1 MRYRPITFS
10 LSLLGV
16 CLFSFAATD
25 VAVALSPSPGV
36 RLALP
41 FIANQ
46 GQYEEEVA
54 FSAPA
59 FGGTIFVTTKGKLVY
74 RLPHDAN
81 RQTRQA
87 LILSEELLGGKPAT
101 VQGREPS
108 LTKVHYFHGHEPVRW
123 RRDTPTYRQVSLG
136 EVYDGVTVQLKAYD
150 RTVEK
155 LFVVRPSARPEQIR
169 LRVTGGK
176 ALSVN
181 PQGGLEVATA
191 LGEVKFS
198 KPVAYQEYN
207 GQKTLVPVAYIVEG
221 DSYGFQVGQY
231 DLTRELVI
239 DPVLAATFLG
249 GSADDEIRAL
259 GLDSAGHV
267 YTAGQSSSPD
277 FPGIGASAPDQTL
290 VGDTEAFVAKF
301 DPDLGTILAVTF
313 LGGSKVD
320 QATALAVN
328 GTGEV
333 YVAGTTTSSLFPGV
347 SPTSADPTH
356 VGATEEAF
364 VVKLNTDLDAILA
377 ATFLG
382 GAFTDEARALALG
395 ETGQVYVAGSTY
407 SLDFPGI
414 SPDSADSTRG
424 GYADAFVAKLD
435 PDLQTVLGA
444 TFWGGLAGDSAA
456 ALAVDNTGVYI
467 GGKTELLSFPSPHP
481 SGSYDGFVV
490 KFNPKLQTIKN
501 VVPLGTGT
509 PLFGLDDSVTA
520 LALDGT
526 GHIYIG
532 GLTTMPNFPGV
543 GPDSADSFFGVLL
556 GAGGCSFSVPCP
568 EGFVLKM
575 DTELQFVLKAT
586 YLGGLFYD
594 FVSALAVDSGG
605 DVYVAGASS
614 PDSPFPGQTGG
625 ALTSQYVARLDAN
638 LHQVRAA
645 QAFTWETPQ
654 VVVSSN
660 VGHVYVAGDTQSA
673 EGLKSAPGL
682 ADQTVEGREGFI
694 AHLRLDS
701 RPVDVTLPVGGQA
714 VVELLSADT
723 TAPNVLSLLSPAAA
737 VAKSGCEQGLISGTA
752 GTPVLSAATSDRG
765 CRVLLDADPVMAGVQ
780 KFAAGTT
787 LRFSVLEDLDFV
799 GLTPLHTQAFPGQI
813 FRLAWR
819 RPGRNPNISTLIV
832 VVRIVQPSSACLDCL
847 SLDDDGDGLWDDW
860 ERFGLDINGDGVVDL
875 DLRAL
880 GANSTVPD
888 VFVEVDYMDCNVPGS
903 DCPLGDTHS
912 HRPKDAAL
920 DAVTDAFQHGGLS
933 RGPFRL
939 HIDVGQAIPHQE
951 LAPFASEKGKTDD
964 FGALKARYFGVDNP
978 RRFVYHYGLFVHGQQ
993 KGSLLSGHA
1002 DLPGNDFMVS
1012 LGGWNTDVANPDLD
1026 GDGLEDEHVGT
1037 VQQQAGTL
1045 MHELGHNFDLRH
1057 GGEDGK
1063 NRKPNYPSIMNHVF
1077 QVIGIGTPESGGG
1090 VGPLTG
1096 AVTYSDGRNPPLNEQ
1111 ALDEHNLVCP
1121 GCGETP
1127 FLTKYLCP
1135 QSACPLPPEEATVK
1149 FQLIE
1154 SETPVDWNCDGDV
1167 ADSGVSND
1175 INGDCDF
1182 SQLVDTDDWLT
1193 LQLPFQTAQTFID
1206 GVHSAGAE
1214 SELDAVQL
1222 TTVATSQQDSFIQ
1235 RSTGAVN
1242 VGAGPRLAVMSG
1254 AHALVGFDLSF
1265 LESNVTR
1272 AKLVLTIAAPTREWR
1287 AKGGNVEAH
1296 RLLTPFVEGNGVT
1309 GSDRVRG
1316 GSGPGVTW
1324 QCATDA
1330 EIGNNRADCDALWQG
1345 GATALGPTTDHT
1357 LHFSK
1362 LLSGKEVEW
1371 DVTADVQAAF
1381 AEGKAEVAWL
1391 LKKEDREPGRVAYYS
1406 REGSLAAV
1414 GNASVA
1420 PRLLLWFE

>member
-1 MRYRPITFS
+1 MQYKPAIFS
-10 LSLLGV
+10 LSLLGI
-16 CLFSFAATD
+16 CLFSLATTD
-25 VAVALSPSPGV
+25 VAVAISPPSGV
-36 RLALP
+36 RLTLP
-41 FIANQ
+41 FVANQ
-46 GQYEEEVA
+46 GQYAEDVA

-74 RLPHDAN
+74 RLPHDSN
-81 RQTRQA
+81 PQMRQA

-108 LTKVHYFHGHEPVRW
+108 PMKVHYFLGNEPTQW
-123 RRDTPTYRQVSLG
+123 RHDTPTYRQVSLG
-136 EVYDGVTVQLKAYD
+136 EVYDGVTVRLKAYD

-155 LFVVRPSARPEQIR
+155 LFVVQPSARAEQIR

-176 ALSVN
+176 ALHVN
-181 PQGGLEVATA
+181 TQGELEVETA
-191 LGEVKFS
+191 LGNVRFS
-198 KPVAYQEYN
+198 KPVAYQERDR
-207 GQKTLVPVAYIVEG
+207 QKTFIPVAYTAEG

-231 DLTRELVI
+231 DRTRELVI

-259 GLDSAGHV
+259 GLDNAGHV
-267 YTAGQSSSPD
+267 YAAGQTSSPD
-277 FPGIGASAPDQTL
+277 FPGIGPSAPDQTL
-290 VGDTEAFVAKF
+290 VGATEAFVAKF
-301 DPDLGTILAVTF
+301 DATLSTILAVTF
-313 LGGSKVD
+313 LGGSNVD
-320 QATALAVN
+320 EATALAVD
-328 GTGEV
+328 GAGDV
-333 YVAGTTTSSLFPGV
+333 YVAGTTKSSLFPGV
-347 SPTSADPTH
+347 SPTSADPIH
-356 VGATEEAF
+356 VGSTEEGF
-364 VVKLNTDLDAILA
+364 VVKLNADLDAILA

-382 GAFTDEARALALG
+382 GAFTDAAHALALNAAG
-395 ETGQVYVAGSTY
+395 EVYVAGATQ

-456 ALAVDNTGVYI
+456 ALAVDNTGVYV
-467 GGKTELLSFPSPHP
+467 GGKTETVLVNVP
-481 SGSYDGFVV
+481 SGSFYGFVV
-490 KFNPKLQTIKN
+490 KFNPGLQTIKKDISLFGGLS
-501 VVPLGTGT
+501 VPR
-509 PLFGLDDSVTA
+509 FGLDDEVSA

-526 GHIYIG
+526 GHIYAG
-532 GLTTMPNFPGV
+532 GKTTRADFPGV
-543 GPDSADSFFGVLL
+543 NSDSADSVFNSSD
-556 GAGGCSFSVPCP
+556 CSGVPCP
-568 EGFVLKM
+568 EGFVMAM
-575 DTELQFVLKAT
+575 DTDLQFVLKAT
-586 YLGGLFYD
+586 YLGGLSYD
-594 FVSALAVDSGG
+594 FVSALTVDSAG
-605 DVYVAGASS
+605 DIYVAGSSS
-614 PDSPFPGQTGG
+614 PDSLDPGKIGG
-625 ALTSQYVARLDAN
+625 TLSGQYVARLDAD
-638 LHQVRAA
+638 LHQIRAA
-645 QAFTWETPQ
+645 RTFTGEIPR
-654 VVVSSN
+654 VVVSDS
-660 VGHVYVAGDTQSA
+660 VGHVYVAGDTESA

-682 ADQTVEGREGFI
+682 ADPTVEGREGFI

-701 RPVDVTLPVGGQA
+701 HPVDLTLPVGGQV

-723 TAPNVLSLLSPAAA
+723 TAPNVLSLLSPTAA
-737 VAKSGCEQGLISGTA
+737 VAKSGCEQGLISGIV
-752 GTPVLSAATSDRG
+752 GTPILSAATSDRG
-765 CRVLLDADPVMAGVQ
+765 CRVFLDADPVTAGVQ
-780 KFAAGTT
+780 KFSAGTT
-787 LRFSVLEDLDFV
+787 LRFVVLEDLDFV

-832 VVRIVQPSSACLDCL
+832 VVRIVQPSSVCLDCS

-888 VFVEVDYMDCNVPGS
+888 IFVEIDYMDCAVPGG
-903 DCPLGDTHS
+903 DCPLGDTHT
-912 HRPKDAAL
+912 HRPKEDAL
-920 DAVTDAFQHGGLS
+920 NAVMDAFQHGGLS

-939 HIDVGQAIPHQE
+939 HIDVDQTIPHQE
-951 LAPFASEKGKTDD
+951 LTPFSSGKPGD
-964 FGALKARYFGVDNP
+964 FDALKAQYFGADNP
-978 RRFVYHYGLFVHGQQ
+978 RRFVYHYGLFAHSQQ

-1012 LGGWNTDVANPDLD
+1012 LGGWNTDTTNPDLD
-1026 GDGLEDEHVGT
+1026 GDGLDDEHVGT

-1077 QVIGIGTPESGGG
+1077 QVTGIATPESGGG
-1090 VGPLTG
+1090 GGPLTG
-1096 AVTYSDGRNPPLNEQ
+1096 AVTYSDGRNPPLDEQ

-1121 GCGETP
+1121 GCGATP

-1135 QSACPLPPEEATVK
+1135 QNACPLPPEEATVK
-1149 FQLIE
+1149 LQPIE

-1175 INGDCDF
+1175 INGDCDL

-1193 LQLPFQTAQTFID
+1193 LQLPFQTSQTFID

-1214 SELDAVQL
+1214 SELDALQL
-1222 TTVATSQQDSFIQ
+1222 TTVTTSQQDSFIQ
-1235 RSTGAVN
+1235 RSAGAVN
-1242 VGAGPRLAVMSG
+1242 VGADPLLAVMAG

-1272 AKLVLTIAAPTREWR
+1272 AKLVLTIAAPTRDWR

-1296 RLLTPFVEGNGVT
+1296 RILTPFVEGNGVK
-1309 GSDRVRG
+1309 GSER

-1330 EIGNNRADCDALWQG
+1330 EIGNDRADCDALWQG
-1345 GATALGPTTDHT
+1345 GTTALGPTTDQT
-1357 LHFSK
+1357 LHFSR
-1362 LLSGKEVEW
+1362 LPSGKEVEW
-1371 DVTADVQAAF
+1371 DVTADVQEAF
-1381 AEGKAEVAWL
+1381 AEGKAQVSWL
-1391 LKKEDREPGRVAYYS
+1391 LKKKDREPGRVAYYS

-1420 PRLLLWFE
+1420 PRLFLWFE